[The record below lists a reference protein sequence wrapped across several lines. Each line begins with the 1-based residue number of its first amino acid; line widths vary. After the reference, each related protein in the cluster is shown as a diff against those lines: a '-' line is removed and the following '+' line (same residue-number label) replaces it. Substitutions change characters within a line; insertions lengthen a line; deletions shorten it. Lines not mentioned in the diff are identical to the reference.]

1 MGIIFNQR
9 STMIKSYVIP
19 YRIIKFYKLKVC
31 KLSKMEIR
39 IMIKENNV
47 SLWLGFYENAD
58 DFKNYIKVSYDE
70 DGNYIPSNFQASYAI
85 KSYDLDAI
93 ESDWILE
100 RCSDVESL
108 LAGFSGDY
116 EIIPQFQKMLEH
128 KNIQNYNSI
137 ILLYNFEYT
146 GVGYVDEN
154 LEYIGCAEVTL

>member
-1 MGIIFNQR
+1 M
-9 STMIKSYVIP
+9 
-19 YRIIKFYKLKVC
+19 
-31 KLSKMEIR
+31 
-39 IMIKENNV
+39 
-47 SLWLGFYENAD
+47 
-58 DFKNYIKVSYDE
+58 
-70 DGNYIPSNFQASYAI
+70 
-85 KSYDLDAI
+85 
-93 ESDWILE
+93 
-100 RCSDVESL
+100 ESL